1 MIITQEPTQSLVALH
16 GPPVVDV
23 PIPREQQD
31 IALALVI
38 TLGMV
43 VFDIF
48 LENPA
53 QRMLAKED
61 QLGQALLLNR
71 PAQRSA

>member
-1 MIITQEPTQSLVALH
+1 MIITQEPTQPLVALH

-48 LENPA
+48 LEDPA
-53 QRMLAKED
+53 
-61 QLGQALLLNR
+61 
-71 PAQRSA
+71 

>member
-1 MIITQEPTQSLVALH
+1 
-16 GPPVVDV
+16 VDV

-38 TLGMV
+38 ALGMV

-48 LENPA
+48 LEARRSERSPK
-53 QRMLAKED
+53 RITLD
-61 QLGQALLLNR
+61 RHSSFTDLT
-71 PAQRSA
+71 QRSA